1 MSPGSISRLTIRCDL
16 LAPRCSITLTFAD
29 ALKTNVML
37 LPMGRGDD
45 GAHSINEKLDRSNY
59 IQGSIL
65 LGEYLS
71 EIPNVA

>member
-1 MSPGSISRLTIRCDL
+1 
-16 LAPRCSITLTFAD
+16 
-29 ALKTNVML
+29 ML

-45 GAHSINEKLDRSNY
+45 GAHSINEKLDRSNF

-71 EIPNVA
+71 EVPNHA